1 MPQSI
6 PLATLPG
13 RVTNAGNGN
22 QRSDGTTQGANKKC
36 IMASA
41 LAVVSIIALI
51 VCGIMHIIGEPLPV
65 TQYFCPDDWIGFRDN
80 CYYFSKEENDW
91 NSSRNN
97 CSTQH
102 AYLTAIDTK
111 EEMNFLKQHK
121 CTSDH
126 WIGLTMTKNQT
137 GRWVNKTM
145 FNKWFDVKGNEKC
158 AYLGDDGVAT
168 ARCYT
173 ERKWICRGEKRH

>member
-1 MPQSI
+1 MTQSI

-13 RVTNAGNGN
+13 RVPNAGNGN
-22 QRSDGTTQGANKKC
+22 QRSDGTTQDK
-36 IMASA
+36 
-41 LAVVSIIALI
+41 
-51 VCGIMHIIGEPLPV
+51 
-65 TQYFCPDDWIGFRDN
+65 TQCFCPDNWIGFRDN

-91 NSSRNN
+91 NSSRSN
-97 CSTQH
+97 CASQH

-111 EEMNFLKQHK
+111 EEMNFLKQYK

-137 GRWVNKTM
+137 GRWVNETM
-145 FNKWFDVKGNEKC
+145 FNKWFDVKGNEEC

-173 ERKWICRGEKRH
+173 ERKWICRKEKKH